1 MAAKRPVT
9 TPEEWSKR
17 LADVNVSKDDLNFLV
32 ANYLFTEG
40 YLSAAE
46 NFAREAGLDT
56 AAAALNGSASS
67 STPTY
72 DVESIRTRMEVRRA
86 VLKGDV
92 EVALDKVVDL
102 DLEILD
108 LDPSLHFHLLQQHLI
123 ELIRAH
129 EIPTALAFAQNE
141 LAPLAEEHPRF
152 LKELEKT
159 MALLA
164 FELPTMGVLP
174 PAAGSDASTVAPSS
188 AAPVPATS
196 IARSASLST
205 KEGKK
210 SKKASKSGGDG
221 ATESATPSLPPMPT
235 AISSLLD
242 PSQRLRTAW
251 ELNAA
256 ILNAQGHASEPKL
269 PGLMAVMNWGEGLL
283 NEKGVDW
290 PRWDL
295 HELLAKK
302 ADSSP
307 GVATASNGD
316 ATMVL

>member
-1 MAAKRPVT
+1 
-9 TPEEWSKR
+9 EEWSKR
-17 LADVNVSKDDLNFLV
+17 LADVNVSKDDLNALV

-46 NFAREAGLDT
+46 NFAREAGLATTAT
-56 AAAALNGSASS
+56 AATPSSLNGASS
-67 STPTY
+67 TAATSTPSY
-72 DVESIRTRMEVRRA
+72 DVESIKTRMEVRRA

-123 ELIRAH
+123 ELIRVQ

-164 FELPTMGVLP
+164 FELPTMGGAD
-174 PAAGSDASTVAPSS
+174 PAGEATASS
-188 AAPVPATS
+188 
-196 IARSASLST
+196 
-205 KEGKK
+205 
-210 SKKASKSGGDG
+210 
-221 ATESATPSLPPMPT
+221 SLPPMPA

-269 PGLMAVMNWGEGLL
+269 PGLMAIMNWGEGLL

-290 PRWDL
+290 PRCACGVRFSLPREYGLTFHRFVTCSTGDL
-295 HELLAKK
+295 HELLASET
-302 ADSSP
+302 APSSTAAA
-307 GVATASNGD
+307 ATNGGD
-316 ATMVL
+316 AAMAL